1 MSCVMY
7 LVFSQDPKRLPD
19 VERLAGQAA
28 KFFGS
33 KLELVERSG
42 SRVRVRLV
50 SSRPAFAEE
59 LTIDAR
65 DVTREDLSDA
75 RDAEAKGRAAGMGVL
90 AERCK
95 VAWEIRAGSDPE
107 PDPAAI
113 LTLCAVC
120 ASVALG
126 PVLPPDH
133 STLFGVRG
141 AIERRDACESREPAR
156 K

>member
-1 MSCVMY
+1 MH

-19 VERLAGQAA
+19 VERLAAQAA

-33 KLELVERSG
+33 RLELVERTG
-42 SRVRVRLV
+42 SLLRVRLA
-50 SSRPAFAEE
+50 SSRPPFEDE
-59 LTIDAR
+59 LTIEAR
-65 DVTREDLSDA
+65 DVTHEDLSNA
-75 RDAEAKGRAAGMGVL
+75 RDAEARGRAAGMGAL

-95 VAWEIRAGSDPE
+95 FIWEVRASNGPE
-107 PDPAAI
+107 RAPIAL

-126 PVLPPDH
+126 PILPPDH

-141 AIERRDACESREPAR
+141 AIERRDVLAAR
-156 K
+156 

>member
-1 MSCVMY
+1 MY
-7 LVFSQDPKRLPD
+7 LVFSQDQSRLPD
-19 VERLAGQAA
+19 VDRLAAQAA

-33 KLELVERSG
+33 QLELVERTG
-42 SRVRVRLV
+42 SRVRVKLV

-65 DVTREDLSDA
+65 EVTREDLSNA
-75 RDAEAKGRAAGMGVL
+75 RDAEAKGRAAGMGTL

-95 VAWEIRAGSDPE
+95 VAWEVRPGSAQRQ
-107 PDPAAI
+107 DPAAL

-126 PVLPPDH
+126 PIMPPDH

-141 AIERRDACESREPAR
+141 AIERRDAAEWREPAP

>member
-1 MSCVMY
+1 MY
-7 LVFSQDPKRLPD
+7 LVFSQDPGRLPD
-19 VERLAGQAA
+19 VGRLSAQAA

-33 KLELVERSG
+33 RLELVETIG

-65 DVTREDLSDA
+65 DVTREDLSNA
-75 RDAEAKGRAAGMGVL
+75 RDAEARGRAAGMGAL

-95 VAWEIRAGSDPE
+95 VAWEVRSGSIAE
-107 PDPAAI
+107 PNPTAL

-141 AIERRDACESREPAR
+141 AIERRDGGGKSHEPAP

>member
-1 MSCVMY
+1 MH

-19 VERLAGQAA
+19 VERLAAQAA

-33 KLELVERSG
+33 KLELVERTG
-42 SRVRVRLV
+42 SLLRVKLA
-50 SSRPAFAEE
+50 SSRPPFADE
-59 LTIDAR
+59 LTIEAR
-65 DVTREDLSDA
+65 DVTREDLSNA
-75 RDAEAKGRAAGMGVL
+75 RDAEARGRAAGMGAL

-95 VAWEIRAGSDPE
+95 VIWEVRAASDPE
-107 PDPAAI
+107 PTPVAL

-126 PVLPPDH
+126 PILPPDH

-141 AIERRDACESREPAR
+141 AIERRDLLLGR
-156 K
+156 

>member
-1 MSCVMY
+1 MY
-7 LVFSQDPKRLPD
+7 LVFSQDPQRLPD
-19 VERLAGQAA
+19 VDRLAAQAA

-33 KLELVERSG
+33 QLELVERTASH
-42 SRVRVRLV
+42 VRVKMV

-65 DVTREDLSDA
+65 DVTHDDLANA
-75 RDAEAKGRAAGMGVL
+75 RDAEAKGRAAGMGTL
-90 AERCK
+90 AEKCK
-95 VAWEIRAGSDPE
+95 VVWEVRCRRDRGCAV
-107 PDPAAI
+107 AL

-141 AIERRDACESREPAR
+141 AIERRDRAPFG
-156 K
+156 